1 MKVWLWIIYATQ
13 RAIKPQVEQL
23 QEIPQKIKDIIFC
36 LVGTQVQV
44 GDVFDESFSDDKEMS
59 VSKGPFRS
67 GLRFTFLFI
76 ERASW

>member
-1 MKVWLWIIYATQ
+1 MTNEGVVVDHLCNATSNQ
-13 RAIKPQVEQL
+13 AASGTTARDPA
-23 QEIPQKIKDIIFC
+23 KDIIFC